1 MPNQHDVIPR
11 YDQMKM
17 VIGGQQ
23 NHFVTLIAPQGNASN
38 ALWLHQN
45 AWLSIANVDEGAAL
59 NYTCNNSSNG
69 LYIFCI
75 DGNFSIDDAITL
87 DKRDAAC
94 IWNTERIDVKSTKA
108 GRLLLIEIPLQ
119 P

>member
-1 MPNQHDVIPR
+1 
-11 YDQMKM
+11 MKIE
-17 VIGGQQ
+17 IGGQQ

-38 ALWLHQN
+38 TLWLHQN
-45 AWLSIANVDEGAAL
+45 AWLSIASADEGAAL